1 MNDITGKKPSLL
13 WLAALGVVFGDI
25 GTSPLY
31 AFQTAVNFTG
41 VSHAIGVASLIIWTV
56 ILVVSVKYA
65 TIMMRQDYKGQGGV
79 FALFALFKKSQERKP
94 VALGM
99 ILTVAFGASLLLGDG
114 TLTPAISVL
123 SAIEGIETIHPE
135 LQRIAPVLALLILI
149 MLFSVQRFG
158 TGRLGVIFGPVMM
171 LWFLAIGAMG
181 IVQIIVHPSIL
192 IALNPIKG
200 IALLASSGWH
210 GLVIM
215 GAVAL
220 AVTGAEALYA
230 DLANFGKMPILGA
243 WYGVALP
250 ALLLNYLGQAAFVEL
265 HQGNA
270 GQTGLFFLLCP
281 MLLRAPLILLATVA
295 TVIASQAL
303 ITAVFTLCRQA
314 KSLDLLPPLITRHTN
329 SKVREQIYIPSI
341 NFFVGLACV
350 LLVAFF
356 KNSAALANAYGVAV
370 TGAMVVT
377 SILWGTVMFS
387 CTKESRWKNGLI
399 LCGLLT
405 LDMILFLSCMT
416 KFFLGGYIPF
426 LFALAVMTVMFTWY
440 RGRKLISEA
449 MEGCSSPEELGRMLA
464 CQTRQRALC
473 TRVYITREKT
483 HEHAVCSIIEFQRRT
498 GSSAETNVILMI
510 PSTWSNPNHA
520 IGDPIIRR
528 HEGGLWEI
536 TVPHGYMVDADVP
549 ASLMAAANASEGSFR
564 FDPENTFYIY
574 PKELPS
580 PNGAFPMPSWQRRLY
595 SFIVRNIVLPDALK
609 IPAEQLLVY
618 FSYISAKITG

>member
-1 MNDITGKKPSLL
+1 MNSCTGKKPSLL

-31 AFQTAVNFTG
+31 AFQTAVSFTG
-41 VSHAIGVASLIIWTV
+41 AGHAVGVASLMIWTV

-65 TIMMRQDYKGQGGV
+65 TILMRQDYKGQGGV
-79 FALFALFKKSQERKP
+79 FALFALFKKSQKGKP
-94 VALGM
+94 VAFGIM
-99 ILTVAFGASLLLGDG
+99 LTVAFGASLLLGDG

-123 SAIEGIETIHPE
+123 SAVEGIETIHPE
-135 LQRIAPVLALLILI
+135 LQQIAPVIAVAILIL
-149 MLFSVQRFG
+149 LFAVQRFG
-158 TGRLGVIFGPVMM
+158 TGRLGVIFGPVML

-181 IVQIIVHPSIL
+181 LVQIIIHPSVL
-192 IALNPIKG
+192 VALNPIKG

-230 DLANFGKMPILGA
+230 DLANFGKGAILGA

-250 ALLLNYLGQAAFVEL
+250 ALLLNYLGQASFVEL
-265 HQGNA
+265 HQSDTS
-270 GQTGLFFLLCP
+270 QSGLFFLLCP
-281 MLLRAPLILLATVA
+281 MFLRAPLILLATVA

-314 KSLDLLPPLITRHTN
+314 KSLDLLPPLMTRHTN
-329 SKVREQIYIPSI
+329 SKVREQIYIPTM
-341 NFFVGLACV
+341 NFILGLACV

-356 KNSAALANAYGVAV
+356 KSTASLANAYGVAV

-377 SILWGTVMFS
+377 SILWGTVIFS
-387 CTKESRWKNGLI
+387 CTEESRWKNALI

-405 LDMILFLSCMT
+405 LDMVLFLSCMT

-426 LFALAVMTVMFTWY
+426 CFALAVMILMFTWN
-440 RGRKLISEA
+440 RGRKLIGDA
-449 MEGCSSPEELGRMLA
+449 IRGCPSPEELGKRLA
-464 CQTRQRALC
+464 VQTIPRVPC
-473 TRVYITREKT
+473 TRVYITREKS
-483 HEHAVCSIIEFQRRT
+483 HEHAVYSIIEFQRST
-498 GSSAETNVILMI
+498 GSTADTVVILMI

-564 FDPENTFYIY
+564 FDPENTYYIY

-580 PNGAFPMPSWQRRLY
+580 PNVKFPMPSWQRRIY

-609 IPAEQLLVY
+609 IPADKLLVY
-618 FSYISAKITG
+618 FSYISAK